1 MAKYL
6 LPIERLV
13 GLTERCSLKLNTDNS
28 LDFTSCLWYNT
39 TEMTVNVQT
48 PIGVEEYVVSGEAVP
63 SYSAKKVT
71 LAKEKDQS
79 D

>member
-1 MAKYL
+1 
-6 LPIERLV
+6 
-13 GLTERCSLKLNTDNS
+13 
-28 LDFTSCLWYNT
+28 
-39 TEMTVNVQT
+39 MTVNVQT